1 MNHVW
6 TVTKT
11 IAAEKLGL
19 RRSLILPDKSQRSIS
34 SYVGKHLL
42 RCDETN
48 EYIAKRIKSG
58 EPFMVGRYGATEL
71 FATSTFDFNI
81 SQKKDDAINQLNK
94 WSGFFP
100 KDKMLGDRFAKCI
113 IDA

>member
-1 MNHVW
+1 M
-6 TVTKT
+6 
-11 IAAEKLGL
+11 
-19 RRSLILPDKSQRSIS
+19 
-34 SYVGKHLL
+34 GKHLL

-94 WSGFFP
+94 WSGFSQKTKCLVIDLQSALLTHQSRLSCLVFGG
-100 KDKMLGDRFAKCI
+100 LRFEDYYIRHYMSA
-113 IDA
+113 DARITFYLT